1 MSSTTSKTIPRTP
14 ELHPPNC
21 SCCSVSATMTGT
33 YVLPAVKSADR
44 LTVSAPSV
52 RANEALRS
60 SESER
65 RRRDASSGGVLSS
78 ETVKEYVPDSSGVK
92 DGRTARI
99 VEAESE
105 LVRAAAD
112 EALEVG
118 QMIVTPPSR

>member
-1 MSSTTSKTIPRTP
+1 M
-14 ELHPPNC
+14 
-21 SCCSVSATMTGT
+21 
-33 YVLPAVKSADR
+33 
-44 LTVSAPSV
+44 
-52 RANEALRS
+52 
-60 SESER
+60 
-65 RRRDASSGGVLSS
+65 
-78 ETVKEYVPDSSGVK
+78 KEYVPDSSGVK